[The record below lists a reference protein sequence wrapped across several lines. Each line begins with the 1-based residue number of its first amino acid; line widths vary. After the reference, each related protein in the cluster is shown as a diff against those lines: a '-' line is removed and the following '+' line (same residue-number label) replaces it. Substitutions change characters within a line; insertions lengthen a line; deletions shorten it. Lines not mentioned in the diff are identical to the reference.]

1 MLTRESSEVGSLRM
15 SAEIRGLDLL
25 MVGYAGIVG
34 NIPLTVRGREECPS
48 AAPTPFSTLGPQT
61 SQASP
66 YSSSSC
72 CGPGGERRRCSG

>member
-34 NIPLTVRGREECPS
+34 NIPLTVRIIS
-48 AAPTPFSTLGPQT
+48 FLNSTM
-61 SQASP
+61 
-66 YSSSSC
+66 
-72 CGPGGERRRCSG
+72 